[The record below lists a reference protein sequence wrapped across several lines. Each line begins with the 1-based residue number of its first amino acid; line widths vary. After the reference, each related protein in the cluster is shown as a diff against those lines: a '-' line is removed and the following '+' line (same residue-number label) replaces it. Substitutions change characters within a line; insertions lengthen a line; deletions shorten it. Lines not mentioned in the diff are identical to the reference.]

1 MYKTNT
7 ARGRRTNIKE
17 LILKLISSNRNQ
29 DIQMP
34 AKGLDLDP
42 VNLPTLN
49 VTWINLNAI
58 NDVVINENHSVAN
71 ILQSYSERVKWPS
84 KLVFF

>member
-1 MYKTNT
+1 
-7 ARGRRTNIKE
+7 
-17 LILKLISSNRNQ
+17 
-29 DIQMP
+29 MP

>member
-1 MYKTNT
+1 MYTTNT
-7 ARGRRTNIKE
+7 ARGRRTNVKE

-49 VTWINLNAI
+49 VT
-58 NDVVINENHSVAN
+58 
-71 ILQSYSERVKWPS
+71 
-84 KLVFF
+84 

>member
-42 VNLPTLN
+42 VNFTYGKCYMN
-49 VTWINLNAI
+49 
-58 NDVVINENHSVAN
+58 
-71 ILQSYSERVKWPS
+71 
-84 KLVFF
+84 

>member
-1 MYKTNT
+1 MYTTNT
-7 ARGRRTNIKE
+7 SRGRRINIKE

-42 VNLPTLN
+42 VNFTYAKCYMN
-49 VTWINLNAI
+49 
-58 NDVVINENHSVAN
+58 
-71 ILQSYSERVKWPS
+71 
-84 KLVFF
+84 

>member
-17 LILKLISSNRNQ
+17 LILKLISSSRNQ

-34 AKGLDLDP
+34 AKEVDIDP

-49 VTWINLNAI
+49 IAWINLNAI
-58 NDVVINENHSVAN
+58 NDGVINENHSVTN
-71 ILQSYSERVKWPS
+71 ILHSCIEWVKWPS

>member
-1 MYKTNT
+1 MYTTNT
-7 ARGRRTNIKE
+7 SRGRRINIKE